1 MELDEASLAIGRIER
16 ALSRIEKSLSDGAKG
31 PLPTISVDAAAHD
44 ALKAEVSAVI
54 GDLDRLIG
62 EASRG

>member
-16 ALSRIEKSLSDGAKG
+16 ALSRIEKSLSDGAKR
-31 PLPTISVDAAAHD
+31 PSSTNAAETMAHKT
-44 ALKAEVSAVI
+44 LKAEVSAVI

-62 EASRG
+62 EASHG

>member
-16 ALSRIEKSLSDGAKG
+16 ALSRIEKSLSDGANR
-31 PLPTISVDAAAHD
+31 PSPAISVDAAAHE
-44 ALKAEVSAVI
+44 ALKAEVASVI